1 MSYDEVLKVALRRGI
16 FFKASE
22 IYPNSPAGFWEYGPY
37 GHSIK
42 QKFIE
47 ALRKK
52 LKLLNCVEIDGS
64 LILPKEVFEA
74 SSHLKSFVDP
84 VVECTKCKQAV
95 RANTII
101 EEKTGEKIPE
111 KDIDKIN
118 ALLDKLGLKCPRCGG
133 KLSKAFLFNLM
144 LKVDVGMK
152 EHECYLRPE
161 TCQAIFLD
169 FKRVFKAMRGKL
181 PFTIFQVGKSF
192 RNEIS
197 PRQSL
202 VRMREFTQAEIEV
215 FFNPKK
221 EDEIEF
227 NWLKSFK
234 LNLHV
239 NGKSFEITPGKAVE
253 EGIVS
258 SRLVAFH
265 LAFIHEF
272 YESIGIPHEKLRI
285 RKLSDE
291 EKAFY
296 AKEAW
301 DLEVL
306 TSLGYLELVACNHR
320 GDYDL
325 GTHSKHSGTDLQV
338 LDGDEKVLPNVFE
351 LSIGVDRS
359 LLALLDLTYRKS
371 GDRVFFSLSPKLAP
385 IQICIFPLVARDGL
399 PEKAKEIC
407 RLLSDFEYVYEEKDS
422 IGKRYYRYDEIGVP
436 FAITVDYRSLS
447 DNTVTLRD
455 RDTSSQ
461 VRIPLSELKGIVERL
476 LKGELKFE
484 DVKGERIS

>member
-1 MSYDEVLKVALRRGI
+1 MSYDDVLKVALRRGI
-16 FFKASE
+16 FFKTSE

-37 GHSIK
+37 GHTIK

-64 LILPKEVFEA
+64 IILPREVFEA

-84 VVECTKCKQAV
+84 VVECTQCKQAV

-101 EEKTGEKIPE
+101 EEKTGERIPE
-111 KDIDKIN
+111 KDVDKIN
-118 ALLDKLGLKCPRCGG
+118 VLLEKLKLRCPRCGG

-181 PFTIFQVGKSF
+181 PFAIFQVGKSF

-221 EDEIEF
+221 EDELEF
-227 NWLKSFK
+227 DWLKSFR
-234 LNLHV
+234 LNLYV
-239 NGKSFEITPGKAVE
+239 NGRSIETTPEMAVE
-253 EGIVS
+253 NGIIS
-258 SRLVAFH
+258 SKLVAFH

-272 YESIGIPHEKLRI
+272 YESIGVPHENLRI
-285 RKLSDE
+285 RKLSED

-325 GTHSKHSGTDLQV
+325 GAHSKHSGIDLKV
-338 LDGDEKVLPNVFE
+338 LDGGERVLPNVFE

-359 LLALLDLTYRKS
+359 ILAILDLTYRKTK
-371 GDRVFFSLSPKLAP
+371 DRIFFSLSPKLAP
-385 IQICIFPLVARDGL
+385 IQVCVFPLVAKDGL
-399 PEKAKEIC
+399 PEKAQEVCK
-407 RLLSDFEYVYEEKDS
+407 LLSDFEYVYEEKGS

-436 FAITVDYRSLS
+436 FAITIDYRSIK
-447 DNTVTLRD
+447 DDTITIRD
-455 RDTSSQ
+455 RDTSQQ
-461 VRIPLSELKGIVERL
+461 VRINLNELREVLEKL
-476 LKGELKFE
+476 LRGELKFE
-484 DVKGERIS
+484 DVKGERVS